1 MIEIKY
7 LRSLV
12 CPLSITH
19 YSPVQINMMLYID
32 FYLAKKDGSSIYKY
46 LLIIFITLCDDS
58 EILYINREPSFRRC
72 FRDNGSCGRCWGTV
86 HLVLFS
92 RLVSSVR
99 VTKATKKNQ
108 FAFVRCPCASILH
121 RCSRLDSVFIF
132 ASCDC

>member
-1 MIEIKY
+1 MA
-7 LRSLV
+7 L
-12 CPLSITH
+12 PSINI
-19 YSPVQINMMLYID
+19 YRLFSSPC
-32 FYLAKKDGSSIYKY
+32 A
-46 LLIIFITLCDDS
+46 LCDDS
-58 EILYINREPSFRRC
+58 EIYKQRAFFSSLFSGQWVLRLAA
-72 FRDNGSCGRCWGTV
+72 GVGATV

-108 FAFVRCPCASILH
+108 FAFARCPCASVLH